1 MKNSKEFS
9 KTVKKPKYSTSNS
22 VKEKKTRFSDEISED
37 FTKLNTL
44 QSTRSSTSGGSSFKY
59 DTMSLA
65 RGSGKYKWNYIDG
78 QWKKCDSIGL

>member
-44 QSTRSSTSGGSSFKY
+44 QSTRSSTSGGSSIKY
-59 DTMSLA
+59 DTMALA